1 MTDRAIAGQLRAL
14 ADDYQRR
21 AEKASLDDA
30 AKAWL
35 NRLLAL
41 NASGSHELLGS
52 VATGLEPRRQSKAV
66 ATRGAEQEIAAF
78 GHLLI
83 LFAKRY

>member
-1 MTDRAIAGQLRAL
+1 LPTTISGELRKL
-14 ADDYQRR
+14 RSMMQP
-21 AEKASLDDA
+21 KH
-30 AKAWL
+30 WL

-52 VATGLEPRRQSKAV
+52 VATGLEPRLQSKAV
-66 ATRGAEQEIAAF
+66 AARGAEQEIAAF

>member
-1 MTDRAIAGQLRAL
+1 LPTTISGELRKL
-14 ADDYQRR
+14 RSMMQP
-21 AEKASLDDA
+21 KH
-30 AKAWL
+30 WL

-52 VATGLEPRRQSKAV
+52 VATGLEPRLQNKAV